1 MNKQGM
7 ISLLELAK
15 KEYVKLQE
23 KEEKLYQDTLKAL
36 EIEDDT
42 TSVFDYLANDY
53 STARVIAAQIELEQ
67 ALEEAKELEK
77 NK

>member
-1 MNKQGM
+1 MNKKEM

-23 KEEKLYQDTLKAL
+23 QEEKLYQDTLKAL

-53 STARVIAAQIELEQ
+53 STASVIAAQIELEQ

>member
-1 MNKQGM
+1 MNKKEM

-15 KEYVKLQE
+15 KEYAKLQE

>member
-1 MNKQGM
+1 MNKKEM

-15 KEYVKLQE
+15 KEYAKLQE

-42 TSVFDYLANDY
+42 TSLFDYLANDC
-53 STARVIAAQIELEQ
+53 STASVIAAQIELEQ
-67 ALEEAKELEK
+67 ALEEARKLEK

>member
-23 KEEKLYQDTLKAL
+23 QEEKLYQDTLKAL

-53 STARVIAAQIELEQ
+53 STASVIAAQIELEQ
-67 ALEEAKELEK
+67 ALEEARELEK